1 MVENNSISLEQMAQ
15 KSSDASEG
23 IHLLYNVFLSIVAL
37 ACVAGTVKY
46 WAMLM
51 GITDGGALRFDIAPL
66 HWRLAATTLALLLPL
81 TALGVWFQ
89 TAFGLWGWILVTF
102 IQYLMHAVL
111 PQWYGG
117 DPFNLLFSGSVVI
130 LFLVFQTL
138 FYLRE
143 RKRLQQEG
151 L

>member
-1 MVENNSISLEQMAQ
+1 MVDNTSISLEQMAQ

-89 TAFGLWGWILVTF
+89 TAFGLWGWVLVTF

-111 PQWYGG
+111 PSWFGL
-117 DPFNLLFSGSVVI
+117 DPLNLIFSGAVVVM
-130 LFLVFQTL
+130 FLVFQTI
-138 FYLRE
+138 FYVKERRRLRE
-143 RKRLQQEG
+143 QG

>member
-1 MVENNSISLEQMAQ
+1 MVDNNSISLEQMTQ

-51 GITDGGALRFDIAPL
+51 GITDGGTLRFDIAPL

-89 TAFGLWGWILVTF
+89 TAFGLWGWVLVTF

-111 PQWYGG
+111 PNWFGA
-117 DPFNLLFSGSVVI
+117 DPLNLIFSGAVVV
-130 LFLVFQTL
+130 LFLVFQTI
-138 FYLRE
+138 FYFKE
-143 RKRLQQEG
+143 RKRLQEEG